1 MSALPPLP
9 KVRNPRTQAV
19 IRRETLWQITVP
31 LAVAGLITLALI
43 VLIGLGTAVP
53 AQTGALADFSLIFLI
68 VIAFGAGLVALIIVA
83 GLVFAAG
90 YLLRE
95 TPFWLK
101 RAQDFV
107 WGVSL
112 QVKGMTRQVDNRI
125 VGVHISLAAL
135 IRIWEQVRALF
146 APWRTP

>member
-31 LAVAGLITLALI
+31 LAVAGLITLAVI
-43 VLIGLGTAVP
+43 VL
-53 AQTGALADFSLIFLI
+53 
-68 VIAFGAGLVALIIVA
+68 AFGAGLVALIIVA

-135 IRIWEQVRALF
+135 TRIWEQVRALF